1 MKIIIFNGPAGCGKD
16 EAVGYLNR
24 QYNAYPFSF
33 KSRLK
38 KITLEIY
45 GVSEPL
51 WDSWYTR
58 EGKELPREELDGKSC
73 RQALIHVSEDI
84 IKPNFGKDYFGKV
97 EARRIN
103 SMFHAEEGSVV
114 ACSDGGFNEEVVPFV
129 EMFGEENVHIVQ
141 IQRDGCSFKGD
152 SRNWIDSEAILEE
165 NYWVLH
171 NNSTLVDFW
180 KKLDLVYHSILEQ

>member
-16 EAVGYLNR
+16 ESVNYLQR
-24 QYNAYPFSF
+24 QYDVYPFSF
-33 KSRLK
+33 KDRLT
-38 KITLEIY
+38 KITREIY
-45 GVSEPL
+45 GISPRDWSE
-51 WDSWYTR
+51 WYTR

-129 EMFGEENVHIVQ
+129 EMFGEENVYIVQ

-171 NNSTLVDFW
+171 NNSTLKDFW
-180 KKLDLVYHSILEQ
+180 KKLDLLYHNILEQ